1 MARVYHAQDE
11 PAATREEYWRDV
23 IDRTIGPLDIR
34 FPDGVDEKERIV
46 TGQVG
51 ALSLAA
57 WDSGPGEVRYTRRHA
72 RRSDPHVF
80 HMYVHT
86 RGRVVGEQA
95 GRQAEVR
102 PGDLTLVDPGLPFQC
117 LHDSSTVIQLAIPR
131 QLLPVH
137 QQGSDVLAGVWVP
150 GGSGPGALL
159 SSIVSQLP
167 GHLDS
172 LDAHEGFRVGNAVV
186 DLLSATLSASNGGAD
201 GEPRRQALVR
211 RILAYIEDRLGDPD
225 LSPASVAEAHHISV
239 RYLHKLFAVQDTTVA
254 GFIRNRRLERSR
266 RDLLDPAQR
275 SRPVSAIG
283 ARYGFTDP
291 AHFSRVF
298 RAAYGTPPGTYRRVA
313 LG

>member
-1 MARVYHAQDE
+1 MSF
-11 PAATREEYWRDV
+11 
-23 IDRTIGPLDIR
+23 DRTIGPLDIR
-34 FPDGVDEKERIV
+34 FPDGVDERERIV
-46 TGQVG
+46 AGQVG

-57 WDSGPGEVRYTRRHA
+57 WDSGPGEVMYTPRHV
-72 RRSDPHVF
+72 RRSDPDMF
-80 HMYVHT
+80 RMYVHT

-95 GRQAEVR
+95 GRQAEVG
-102 PGDLTLVDPGLPFQC
+102 PGDLTLVDPGLPFRC
-117 LHDSSTVIQLAIPR
+117 IHDSSTVIQLAIPR
-131 QLLPVH
+131 RLLPVH

-150 GGSGPGALL
+150 GDTIPGGLL
-159 SSIVSQLP
+159 SSMVSQLP

-172 LDAHEGFRVGNAVV
+172 LDAHEGFRVCTAVV

-201 GEPRRQALVR
+201 GKPRRQALVE
-211 RILAYIEDRLGDPD
+211 RILAYIEDQLGDPE
-225 LSPASVAEAHHISV
+225 LSPARVAQTHHISI
-239 RYLHKLFAVQDTTVA
+239 RYLHKLFAEQNITVA

-298 RAAYGTPPGTYRRVA
+298 RAAYGSPPGAYRRVA